1 MPASITTD
9 FYQQSFTQRNRIS
22 LHNWTRPLLLY
33 ARIIQTGEASLK
45 GYAVWEIDP
54 VMALQVVQ

>member
-1 MPASITTD
+1 MPASITTG

-33 ARIIQTGEASLK
+33 APIIQTGESK
-45 GYAVWEIDP
+45 PEGYAVWELHP
-54 VMALQVVQ
+54 VMALRVVQ